1 MEMFKALKDKIAFAT
16 FISATIFFYF
26 LYTQY
31 LNIEILTI
39 KILYWVLLF
48 LISLNLACFVYK
60 IKSLRNIK
68 NLEKKSL
75 VSIIFSY
82 LIGYTSTQFCI
93 LGFCSPGLILPLLT
107 STFSIN
113 IFSSSNFI
121 AQILALISVAIAIVS
136 LYLMECFKRK
146 QKIDVSLKLT
156 K

>member
-1 MEMFKALKDKIAFAT
+1 MEIIKVLKDKIALAT
-16 FISATIFFYF
+16 FISATILFYF

-39 KILYWVLLF
+39 RIIYWVLLF
-48 LISLNLACFVYK
+48 LISLNLACFVFK

-75 VSIIFSY
+75 LSIISFY
-82 LIGYTSTQFCI
+82 LIGYTSTQFCVV
-93 LGFCSPGLILPLLT
+93 GFCSPGLILPLLT

-113 IFSSSNFI
+113 LFSSSNLI
-121 AQILALISVAIAIVS
+121 AHFLALISVIIATIS
-136 LYLMECFKRK
+136 LYLMECFKRR
-146 QKIDVSLKLT
+146 QKIEISLKFS